1 MEILVFDSSLI
12 SSFLT
17 NKRYFHGALQILF
30 NFSKFFHRIIKDVI
44 SVDIEIQKNKS
55 IKGKL
60 MIVINF
66 LNNIVETTLHIFSD
80 IQFLLV
86 YRLKL
91 NDSVFI
97 LKTKEE
103 RIVDKI
109 ELCFFIQDQFVL
121 FNRINSLHNNFIV
134 EMTNGKSNFI
144 FITEI

>member
-1 MEILVFDSSLI
+1 M
-12 SSFLT
+12 
-17 NKRYFHGALQILF
+17 
-30 NFSKFFHRIIKDVI
+30 IIV
-44 SVDIEIQKNKS
+44 
-55 IKGKL
+55 
-60 MIVINF
+60 NF

-91 NDSVFI
+91 NNSVFI

-121 FNRINSLHNNFIV
+121 LDRIDSLHNDFIV
-134 EMTNGKSNFI
+134 EVADGESNLI
-144 FITEI
+144 FVTEI